1 MIDFLT
7 IILLIFGLLQIIL
20 FFKVWGMT
28 NDIKEIRNKYLKDED
43 EKRRQEAE
51 YDPTPK
57 ISSGSKPTMWWF
69 YKLFTHCLPK
79 QEQNIKQQNDYQ
91 HNTQYSSL
99 DCGSECRGFE
109 SLQSPQEKEEF
120 QWWFSSFFIIGT
132 FIKYYKISQLIHTQI
147 MGQRIFPV
155 GKLSFKCIV

>member
-57 ISSGSKPTMWWF
+57 ISGSKPTM
-69 YKLFTHCLPK
+69 
-79 QEQNIKQQNDYQ
+79 
-91 HNTQYSSL
+91 
-99 DCGSECRGFE
+99 
-109 SLQSPQEKEEF
+109 
-120 QWWFSSFFIIGT
+120 
-132 FIKYYKISQLIHTQI
+132 
-147 MGQRIFPV
+147 
-155 GKLSFKCIV
+155 

>member
-57 ISSGSKPTMWWF
+57 ISSGSKLTM
-69 YKLFTHCLPK
+69 
-79 QEQNIKQQNDYQ
+79 
-91 HNTQYSSL
+91 
-99 DCGSECRGFE
+99 
-109 SLQSPQEKEEF
+109 
-120 QWWFSSFFIIGT
+120 
-132 FIKYYKISQLIHTQI
+132 
-147 MGQRIFPV
+147 
-155 GKLSFKCIV
+155 

>member
-51 YDPTPK
+51 YDPSPK
-57 ISSGSKPTMWWF
+57 ISGGSKPTM
-69 YKLFTHCLPK
+69 
-79 QEQNIKQQNDYQ
+79 
-91 HNTQYSSL
+91 
-99 DCGSECRGFE
+99 
-109 SLQSPQEKEEF
+109 
-120 QWWFSSFFIIGT
+120 
-132 FIKYYKISQLIHTQI
+132 
-147 MGQRIFPV
+147 
-155 GKLSFKCIV
+155 

>member
-51 YDPTPK
+51 YNPTPK
-57 ISSGSKPTMWWF
+57 ISSGSKPTM
-69 YKLFTHCLPK
+69 
-79 QEQNIKQQNDYQ
+79 
-91 HNTQYSSL
+91 
-99 DCGSECRGFE
+99 
-109 SLQSPQEKEEF
+109 
-120 QWWFSSFFIIGT
+120 
-132 FIKYYKISQLIHTQI
+132 
-147 MGQRIFPV
+147 
-155 GKLSFKCIV
+155 